1 MIIVKMNEST
11 VECSIAAS
19 ELRELG
25 LTPESIMTGASISE
39 SFMSQLNKEVGQ
51 QLGFNPDTEVMLM
64 SKNLMADGG
73 VRIFVVKMSNEDIQ
87 KTADR
92 IKKSANAML
101 ETVNQEKIDYIKSL
115 SSAEKAES
123 LGKLL
128 TDITEKVNNIYVP
141 EEYENAKVTATV
153 KNMSKYDSYMLCFDS
168 IDEAVRLSLVV
179 NSYPIRGSRL
189 YKLGDE
195 YYLALRVKNTDD
207 KIIFEFRKTA
217 IEYSKR
223 FIYDSPE
230 ETHIVESGE
239 LIIAANAIKR
249 LCALKG

>member
-87 KTADR
+87 KTA
-92 IKKSANAML
+92 
-101 ETVNQEKIDYIKSL
+101 EK
-115 SSAEKAES
+115 
-123 LGKLL
+123 
-128 TDITEKVNNIYVP
+128 N
-141 EEYENAKVTATV
+141 V
-153 KNMSKYDSYMLCFDS
+153 K
-168 IDEAVRLSLVV
+168 
-179 NSYPIRGSRL
+179 
-189 YKLGDE
+189 
-195 YYLALRVKNTDD
+195 
-207 KIIFEFRKTA
+207 
-217 IEYSKR
+217 
-223 FIYDSPE
+223 
-230 ETHIVESGE
+230 
-239 LIIAANAIKR
+239 
-249 LCALKG
+249 